1 MAPYTYD
8 LGEFLTV
15 ESEVELTL
23 LDIPSRASASEAALV
38 IRRGTGD
45 TPTVEWTGH
54 RAVITV
60 PPSMVVTKDGSVEP
74 VQFTKIL
81 LSAIQALLLRQR
93 ATLVFGSA
101 FRGPDGN
108 GIGLFGPTNCGKS
121 AASFQLARDWGY
133 RLLADDLLI
142 CHEGMVYPFPR
153 YMNLPRDVAA
163 IEQWAQCEGASAE
176 RVRSWPDEVDVPR
189 RLVTDSVPERVAL
202 DVVLLVTPCEAPA
215 GSPEPISTERAVTM
229 LAEFRHSALAGWI
242 SEPRAREAI
251 DDGGVDWRP
260 IACEAIAEADC
271 YRLEAP
277 QADLARSVAELVEG

>member
-23 LDIPSRASASEAALV
+23 LDIPSRPASPGADLV
-38 IRRGTGD
+38 IRRGTRG
-45 TPTVEWTGH
+45 TPTVEWTGR

-60 PPSMVVTKDGSVEP
+60 PPSMIVTKDGSVEP

-108 GIGLFGPTNCGKS
+108 GIGLFGPSNCGKS
-121 AASFQLARDWGY
+121 AASFHLARDRGY

-142 CHEGMVYPFPR
+142 CHAGWVYPFPR

-163 IEQWAQCEGASAE
+163 IEQWAQSEGASAE
-176 RVRSWPDEVDVPR
+176 GVRAWPDEVDVLR
-189 RLVTDSVPERVAL
+189 RLVTESVPERVAF
-202 DVVLLVTPCEAPA
+202 DDVLLVTPCEAPA
-215 GSPEPISTERAVTM
+215 GNPEPISTERAVTM

-242 SEPRAREAI
+242 SDPRAREAI

-260 IACEAIAEADC
+260 IARETVADADC

-277 QADLARSVAELVEG
+277 QTELARSVAEFVER